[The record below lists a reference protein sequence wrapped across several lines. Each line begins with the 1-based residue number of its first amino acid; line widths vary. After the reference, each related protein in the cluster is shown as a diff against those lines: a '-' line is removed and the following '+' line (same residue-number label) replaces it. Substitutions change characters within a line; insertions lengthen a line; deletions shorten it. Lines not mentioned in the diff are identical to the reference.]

1 MQCHIKWGIY
11 HQLLEVR
18 VFFHGNFFNMDEFS
32 LLDNHGTDAGG
43 RRGPGRP
50 QNAVRT
56 EQITLSLPPQQR
68 DLLESLTLTGYFGRN
83 LVETATMLLWEAI
96 QKSAY
101 ERVEKSRALQREMEA
116 LRAERDKR
124 KLKKIAA
131 VLDEP

>member
-1 MQCHIKWGIY
+1 
-11 HQLLEVR
+11 
-18 VFFHGNFFNMDEFS
+18 MDEFS